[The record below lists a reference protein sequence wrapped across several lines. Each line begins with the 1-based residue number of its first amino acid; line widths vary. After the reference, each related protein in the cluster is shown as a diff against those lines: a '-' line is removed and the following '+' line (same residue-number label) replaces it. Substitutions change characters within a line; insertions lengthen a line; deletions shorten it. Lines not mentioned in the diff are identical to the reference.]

1 MTENTNTEKVDLF
14 EKQKNKEEMKRQVV
28 SFALMIFLTLIA
40 FGIVAFGEVPKLYA
54 IPILAVMALVQVAFQ
69 FYYFM
74 HLKDKGHEMP
84 TVLMYG
90 GVWGALLTLAG
101 LGLISWW

>member
-14 EKQKNKEEMKRQVV
+14 ERQQNKEEMKKQVV

-40 FGIVAFGEVPKLYA
+40 FAIVAFGDVPKIYA
-54 IPILAVMALVQVAFQ
+54 IPILIIMAVIQVVFQ
-69 FYYFM
+69 FYFFM
-74 HLKDKGHEMP
+74 HLKDKDHEMP
-84 TVLMYG
+84 MVLMYG

-101 LGLISWW
+101 LGLIAWW

>member
-1 MTENTNTEKVDLF
+1 MTENTNSEQVNRF
-14 EKQKNKEEMKRQVV
+14 QKQENKEEMKRQVI
-28 SFALMIFLTLIA
+28 SFALMIIFTLIA
-40 FGIVAFGEVPKLYA
+40 FGIVATGNVPSLVA
-54 IPILAVMALVQVAFQ
+54 IPALFIMALVQVAFQ

-74 HLKDKGHEMP
+74 HLKEKDHEMP

-90 GVWGALLTLAG
+90 GVWGAFLVLAG